1 MKQIVT
7 ALEYDVKTGQTIT
20 KEVEM
25 EMPDP
30 TIIENER
37 RVQEIKQRLAE
48 IDTESIRP
56 LRATVDGTATEF
68 DVNKLSALETE
79 ATNLR
84 TEMASLLAYKS

>member
-7 ALEYDVKTGQTIT
+7 VLEYDVKTGQTIT

-37 RVQEIKQRLAE
+37 RVQEIKQRLSE

-56 LRATVDGTATEF
+56 LRATVDGSATEF
-68 DVNKLSALETE
+68 DTQKLATLEAE
-79 ATNLR
+79 AKLLR
-84 TEMASLLAYKS
+84 EELNEKTTR

>member
-1 MKQIVT
+1 MKQLVT
-7 ALEYDVKTGQTIT
+7 VLEYDVTTGQTIT

-30 TIIENER
+30 TLIENER

-56 LRATVDGTATEF
+56 LRATVDGSATEF
-68 DVNKLSALETE
+68 DTQKLATLETE
-79 ATNLR
+79 AQNLR
-84 TEMASLLAYKS
+84 AELNALEV

>member
-7 ALEYDVKTGQTIT
+7 VLEYDVKTGQQIT

-56 LRATVDGTATEF
+56 LRATVDGSAKEF
-68 DVNKLSALETE
+68 DTQKLATLEQE
-79 ATNLR
+79 ATALR
-84 TEMASLLAYKS
+84 TEMNSLI

>member
-7 ALEYDVKTGQTIT
+7 VLEYDVKTGQTIT

-37 RVQEIKQRLAE
+37 RAQEIKQRLSE

-56 LRATVDGTATEF
+56 LRATVDGSATEF
-68 DVNKLSALETE
+68 DTLKLAALEQE
-79 ATNLR
+79 ATALR
-84 TEMASLLAYKS
+84 AELASL

>member
-7 ALEYDVKTGQTIT
+7 VLEYDVKTGQTIT

-37 RVQEIKQRLAE
+37 RVQEIKQRLSE
-48 IDTESIRP
+48 IDTESVRP
-56 LRATVDGTATEF
+56 LRATVDGSATEF
-68 DVNKLSALETE
+68 DTQKLATLEAE
-79 ATNLR
+79 AQNLR
-84 TEMASLLAYKS
+84 AELNTLEV

>member
-1 MKQIVT
+1 MLQKVT
-7 ALEYDVKTGQTIT
+7 VLEYDVKTGQQIS

-25 EMPDP
+25 DMPDP

-56 LRATVDGTATEF
+56 LRATMDGSATEF
-68 DVNKLSALETE
+68 DTQKLATLESEAQAL
-79 ATNLR
+79 R
-84 TEMASLLAYKS
+84 IEMNSLL

>member
-1 MKQIVT
+1 MKQIVNV
-7 ALEYDVKTGQTIT
+7 LEYDVKTGQQIT

-37 RVQEIKQRLAE
+37 RVQEIKQRLSE

-56 LRATVDGTATEF
+56 LRATVDGSATEF
-68 DVNKLSALETE
+68 DTQKLAALEQE
-79 ATNLR
+79 AMSLR
-84 TEMASLLAYKS
+84 EEMNSLI

>member
-1 MKQIVT
+1 MLQKVT
-7 ALEYDVKTGQTIT
+7 VLEYDVNTKQMVE

-25 EMPDP
+25 DMPDP

-56 LRATVDGTATEF
+56 LRATVDGSATTF
-68 DVNKLSALETE
+68 DAEKLTALEQE
-79 ATNLR
+79 ATALR
-84 TEMASLLAYKS
+84 IELKSLI

>member
-1 MKQIVT
+1 MKQKVT
-7 ALEYDVKTGQTIT
+7 VLEYDVNTGQTIT

-25 EMPDP
+25 DMPDP

-56 LRATVDGTATEF
+56 LRATVDGSASEYDTQKLAT
-68 DVNKLSALETE
+68 LESE
-79 ATNLR
+79 AQALR
-84 TEMASLLAYKS
+84 TELASL